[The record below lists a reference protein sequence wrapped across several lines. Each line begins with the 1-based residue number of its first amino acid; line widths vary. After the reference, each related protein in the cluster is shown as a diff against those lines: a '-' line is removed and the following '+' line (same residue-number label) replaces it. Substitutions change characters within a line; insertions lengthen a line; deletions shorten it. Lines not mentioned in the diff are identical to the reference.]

1 MIIFN
6 SKKYPKIILLALII
20 SGLFSFWYFHYKS
33 LSLNQAPLT
42 PPLFGEN
49 GEVVGE
55 SLINS
60 NRDSGCF
67 TVNEVPKDNE
77 YISYKYD
84 GKCYINTLYSQ
95 KALVI
100 QDLLSKNYDSLYESR
115 RYFDSE
121 IKKLHDVSK
130 DMQFLWHPDQ
140 EKQEYLSSE
149 KESSNGKIEES
160 IISVGK
166 YKLTIT
172 SAWDTLSLDD
182 ESLYTHVV
190 ITNDGKPVDTK
201 DYKGVAISHVYKI
214 KVNQTFYYIL
224 GLCSGGMHGCGILV
238 PIINDE
244 DKLVIGKNIEGVDF
258 SNWLRIE
265 DFFTKNGELYT
276 IFDDSRYFGG
286 YSSSNNASYNSA
298 VPRIFKFD
306 KTTGNI
312 ILETDSFLGLY
323 KDSVKIISDDLNK
336 LKDNIPVEVRNL
348 MMQTGAGRSLTPYF
362 DYDLGMSIIANKTNA
377 SQIRKSIEK
386 LYLDFYGEKYSPEAH
401 FDGYKYFEK

>member
-6 SKKYPKIILLALII
+6 SKKHTTIFLLVLVV
-20 SGLFSFWYFHYKS
+20 SLGLFLFGYFYNKTQQ
-33 LSLNQAPLT
+33 NQASLT
-42 PPLFGEN
+42 PPLFGDN

-55 SLINS
+55 ALINS
-60 NRDSGCF
+60 NRDSECF
-67 TVNEVPKDNE
+67 TANEVPKDNE

-100 QDLLSKNYDSLYESR
+100 QDLLSKNYDSLYDSR

-121 IKKLHDVSK
+121 IEKLHNTSK

-140 EKQEYLSSE
+140 KKQEYLSSK

-172 SAWDTLSLDD
+172 SPWDTLSLDD

-190 ITNDGKPVDTK
+190 ITSDGKLVNTK
-201 DYKGVAISHVYKI
+201 DYKSVAFHHVYKI
-214 KVNQTFYYIL
+214 QVDQTFYYIL

-238 PIINDE
+238 PMINDG
-244 DKLVIGKNIEGVDF
+244 DKLVVGNSIEGVDF
-258 SNWLRIE
+258 SNWLRME

-276 IFDDSRYFGG
+276 IFDDSRYFFS
-286 YSSSNNASYNSA
+286 YSGSNNASYNSA
-298 VPRIFKFD
+298 VPRIYKFD
-306 KTTGNI
+306 KATGNP
-312 ILETDSFLGLY
+312 ILETNNFLGLY
-323 KDSVKIISDDLNK
+323 QKSVKMISDDLTK
-336 LKDNIPVEVRNL
+336 LKDSVPSEVRNL
-348 MMQTGAGRSLTPYF
+348 MMQTRVGRSLIPYF
-362 DYDLGMSIIANKTNA
+362 DYDLGMSILANKNNA
-377 SQIRKSIEK
+377 LQIRKQIEK
-386 LYLDFYGEKYSPEAH
+386 LYLELYGEKYSPEAH
-401 FDGYKYFEK
+401 FDGYKDFEK